1 MKVESS
7 EVTEWRVIVERTEEK
22 ERAGSA
28 VRILFR
34 RKGPGEVSERN
45 VEECSKVDNARV
57 GDRVLDGR
65 VFLLLDEKR
74 SSILN
79 GFHGVDISS

>member
-34 RKGPGEVSERN
+34 MK
-45 VEECSKVDNARV
+45 SKARSV
-57 GDRVLDGR
+57 N
-65 VFLLLDEKR
+65 
-74 SSILN
+74 IM
-79 GFHGVDISS
+79 